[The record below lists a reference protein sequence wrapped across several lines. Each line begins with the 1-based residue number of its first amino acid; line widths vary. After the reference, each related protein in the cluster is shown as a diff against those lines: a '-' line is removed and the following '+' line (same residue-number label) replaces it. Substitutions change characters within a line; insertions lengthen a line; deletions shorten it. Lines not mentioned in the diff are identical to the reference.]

1 MNKFVK
7 VVHGSDPIQNAYD
20 AISAVCK
27 EPVEGKTV
35 LLKVN
40 TRFKGE
46 ARTGL
51 CTSPEVVEGLIRFF
65 QEKKA
70 KKITVGDSSIVG
82 VDSME
87 ALEAAGIKAACDKYP
102 EVICADLNGYDPIEK
117 KIPAGTMVNSVIFSS
132 AMYDNDIVV
141 SVPVI
146 KTHMYAGV
154 TLSIKNMKGTMYK
167 REKTK
172 LHRIKKELPENAE
185 GRVLDYGLWDITN
198 VCYPNYAVIDGT
210 VCMEGFGPSGGD
222 PVNLDVVLASAEP
235 VAADMIALKLME
247 IPLGDIGHL
256 KLIAKAR
263 EVSYDSIDVEP
274 ADYEK
279 WRRKFKTAGEARLG
293 LSCDELV
300 MEDESACS
308 ACHASLIQF
317 LRYHTHEFSG
327 GPKTYTIFAGK
338 DIKQEDIEKAE
349 NPCLVGNCTAKFRD
363 LAPFCKGCPPI
374 PSEITKTL
382 KGESG
387 LEITYL
393 GHSCF
398 TIHSK
403 EYTLLIDPF
412 LSGNPKAAISAEE
425 VEASHILV
433 SHAHGDH
440 IGDTDAIAQR
450 CNSVVF
456 CTPEVGTLLSETIK
470 MEQGQPGGNIRT
482 DFGNIKFVTAA
493 HGSGVPG
500 GVACGFVIT
509 IEEKKIYFAGDTQL
523 IKDMELLQDEK
534 IDIAMLPIGDRFT
547 MGPDDAIKA
556 AKMINPTMV
565 IPMHYNTMPA
575 IIQDPVQFKEKL
587 KQKTGIEAMIL
598 SVGEKL
604 SL

>member
-1 MNKFVK
+1 
-7 VVHGSDPIQNAYD
+7 
-20 AISAVCK
+20 
-27 EPVEGKTV
+27 
-35 LLKVN
+35 
-40 TRFKGE
+40 
-46 ARTGL
+46 
-51 CTSPEVVEGLIRFF
+51 
-65 QEKKA
+65 
-70 KKITVGDSSIVG
+70 
-82 VDSME
+82 
-87 ALEAAGIKAACDKYP
+87 
-102 EVICADLNGYDPIEK
+102 
-117 KIPAGTMVNSVIFSS
+117 
-132 AMYDNDIVV
+132 
-141 SVPVI
+141 
-146 KTHMYAGV
+146 
-154 TLSIKNMKGTMYK
+154 
-167 REKTK
+167 
-172 LHRIKKELPENAE
+172 
-185 GRVLDYGLWDITN
+185 
-198 VCYPNYAVIDGT
+198 
-210 VCMEGFGPSGGD
+210 
-222 PVNLDVVLASAEP
+222 
-235 VAADMIALKLME
+235 
-247 IPLGDIGHL
+247 
-256 KLIAKAR
+256 
-263 EVSYDSIDVEP
+263 
-274 ADYEK
+274 
-279 WRRKFKTAGEARLG
+279 
-293 LSCDELV
+293 

-403 EYTLLIDPF
+403 EYTLLLDPF
-412 LSGNPKAAISAEE
+412 LSGNPNAAISAEE

-587 KQKTGIEAMIL
+587 KHTTGIEATIL